1 MTSVQQRKLQ
11 QLKKRYIAEG
21 YKMAKKKLLK
31 EKMSEQEMYLAKVE
45 DMDRDIDELVAD
57 SDEFVSEFS
66 KYFKE
71 LNNGYSRK
79 DKAVMGKAISDLITT
94 SIMLLQDISRAEV
107 KLTTQHMENLKE
119 LCNRFD
125 TIDYFYAG

>member
-1 MTSVQQRKLQ
+1 MS
-11 QLKKRYIAEG
+11 EG

-45 DMDRDIDELVAD
+45 DMDRDIDELIAD
-57 SDEFVSEFS
+57 SDGFVSEFS

-71 LNNGYSRK
+71 LNDGYNRK

-94 SIMLLQDISRAEV
+94 SIILLQDISRAEV
-107 KLTTQHMENLKE
+107 KLTTQHMQNLKD
-119 LCNRFD
+119 LCRNFH